1 LYQTYRIVCKNCTG
15 LLDAAAAAD
24 DDDDDDDDDDAEDC
38 FSLMQRER
46 FTSLSFLYFVD
57 HSRVV

>member
-15 LLDAAAAAD
+15 LLDDAAADDAADDAAAAA
-24 DDDDDDDDDDAEDC
+24 DC

>member
-24 DDDDDDDDDDAEDC
+24 ADVAADAAAADC
-38 FSLMQRER
+38 FTIMQRER

>member
-15 LLDAAAAAD
+15 LLDADDDDAAAAD
-24 DDDDDDDDDDAEDC
+24 DDADC

>member
-15 LLDAAAAAD
+15 LLAAAAAAAD
-24 DDDDDDDDDDAEDC
+24 DDDAADC
-38 FSLMQRER
+38 FTIMQRER

>member
-15 LLDAAAAAD
+15 LLDDDDDDAAAAAD
-24 DDDDDDDDDDAEDC
+24 DAAAADC

>member
-15 LLDAAAAAD
+15 LLDAAA
-24 DDDDDDDDDDAEDC
+24 DDDDDAAAAAADADC